1 MEPSNIVIY
10 SFRMVMIMYKRA
22 KYNMA
27 PTHSHPA
34 THSNTCTHAHPQAR
48 NTPTIAHASTFG
60 TK

>member
-1 MEPSNIVIY
+1 MVIY
-10 SFRMVMIMYKRA
+10 SFGMVMIMYKRA

-27 PTHSHPA
+27 LTDSHPP
-34 THSNTCTHAHPQAR
+34 THSNTCTHAHPKAR